1 MNHNNGFWSSR
12 VDFIIVCAGHV
23 QLMHMS
29 YFNFSTPIIFDQEE
43 FARPYDETVNKVN
56 QFSYKKVIGFLQV
69 IR

>member
-1 MNHNNGFWSSR
+1 
-12 VDFIIVCAGHV
+12 
-23 QLMHMS
+23 MHMS